1 MGRAFAGF
9 AADGLL
15 PIRKRLPRAVYRRIF
30 GRAGAPNASKRYRG
44 RSAGEAWHT
53 LRRMTHDSTPSE
65 VLDFWRAAGPE
76 KWFAK
81 DDAFDADFTR
91 RFLAAH
97 EAAAAGSLDDW
108 AQDAPGALAL
118 VLLLDQFPRNAFR
131 DSPRAFATDA
141 RALHT
146 ARTAIERGFDRA
158 TEVELRAFFYMP
170 LMHSESLADQDD
182 CVALS
187 RPLPGTTL
195 RFAELHRDIVRR
207 FGRFPHRNAVLGRST
222 TPEEQA
228 FLDAGGFAG

>member
-1 MGRAFAGF
+1 M
-9 AADGLL
+9 
-15 PIRKRLPRAVYRRIF
+15 YRRIF
-30 GRAGAPNASKRYRG
+30 RRAGPPIASKRYRRRG
-44 RSAGEAWHT
+44 AGVAWHT
-53 LRRMTHDSTPSE
+53 LRRMTHDSTPAE
-65 VLDFWRAAGPE
+65 VLDFWRTAGPE

-81 DDAFDADFTR
+81 NDAFDAEFTH

-97 EAAAAGSLDDW
+97 EAAATGALDDW

-141 RALHT
+141 LALHT
-146 ARTAIERGFDRA
+146 ARTAIYRGFDQS

-228 FLDAGGFAG
+228 FLDEGGFAG